1 MEENKSAENE
11 KKRDIV
17 IPGEAIVKGQ
27 EYLPGDYTVREGE
40 TIIANR
46 FGLSDISGRLV
57 KVIPLAGV
65 YMPRKGNAVIG
76 KVTDITFNGWIIG
89 INAPYVAF
97 LSAMDAGR
105 YVSKNELMEFLD
117 FGDMVIAE
125 VFSVKHRGVDL
136 TLKAS
141 GLGRLEDG
149 MIIRI
154 NSNKV
159 PRVIGKEGSMIN
171 LIKKETGC
179 NIIVGQNGL
188 IWIKGRAVE
197 AELLAK
203 EAIMFIVD
211 KSFISGLTEAVQ
223 EFFNKKTKNKGE
235 EE

>member
-1 MEENKSAENE
+1 MEENKSTENE

-17 IPGEAIVKGQ
+17 IPGEAIVEGQ

-40 TIIANR
+40 TIVANR

-136 TLKAS
+136 TLKAN
-141 GLGRLEDG
+141 GLGKLEDG

-188 IWIKGRAVE
+188 IWLKGRTVE

-211 KSFISGLTEAVQ
+211 KSFIGGLTEAVQ

-235 EE
+235 E